1 MGLNLVADI
10 GGTNV
15 RFALAENT
23 SPALIT
29 ATISVTSLVSS
40 DQLMMTNHCWNFSIS
55 ETR

>member
-29 ATISVTSLVSS
+29 PTISVTSPVSS
-40 DQLMMTNHCWNFSIS
+40 DQLMMTNPSWNFSIS

>member
-1 MGLNLVADI
+1 MGLNLLADI

-40 DQLMMTNHCWNFSIS
+40 DQLMMTNPS
-55 ETR
+55 

>member
-29 ATISVTSLVSS
+29 PTISVMSPVSS
-40 DQLMMTNHCWNFSIS
+40 DQLMMTNPSWNFSIS